1 MTRLVAWLRF
11 MLCAIAL
18 AGIIALAAPVQAQQ
32 QVPLIDPQANV
43 VNEQTLLR
51 ELSRIQGDIDQLDP
65 RARVLEQPAGRV
77 WDHFHEVTL
86 YSLGANVIIRALAA
100 PAGAHLFLRR
110 IRISSGR
117 YG

>member
-1 MTRLVAWLRF
+1 
-11 MLCAIAL
+11 
-18 AGIIALAAPVQAQQ
+18 
-32 QVPLIDPQANV
+32 ANV
-43 VNEQTLLR
+43 VNEQALVR

-86 YSLGANVIIRALAA
+86 YWLGAIVILATLAALA
-100 PAGAHLFLRR
+100 GAYLFLGR

-117 YG
+117 SGRKVPRFKAAERVAHLRNAGAFVVLRVSRVEIPF